1 MMVVIDGPAGSGK
14 SSTAKAVAQRT
25 GFHFLDSGA
34 FYRTVTL
41 VYLDSGGSNEMFF
54 DALKTVDVEVRFENE
69 TFRVFLNGTDVTSD
83 IRQARVSANVSTVA
97 AMPEARS
104 WVNERL
110 RDFVKTGDFIADG
123 RDLGTAVFPQAD
135 LKFFFTADPS
145 ERARRRVAEM
155 ELAGMKADFN
165 EVLAN
170 ILERDRIDS
179 SRQIAPLLQ
188 AEDAEV
194 LDTGKMTL
202 DEQVNHIIARI
213 RG

>member
-41 VYLDSGGSNEMFF
+41 VYLGSGGSNEMFF

-69 TFRVFLNGTDVTSD
+69 TFRVLLNGTDVTSD
-83 IRQARVSANVSTVA
+83 IRQARVSAHVSMVA
-97 AMPEARS
+97 AMPEARA

-155 ELAGMKADFN
+155 ELAGMKADYN

-170 ILERDRIDS
+170 ILERDSIDS
-179 SRQIAPLLQ
+179 SRQLAPLLQ

>member
-155 ELAGMKADFN
+155 EFAGMKAAFN